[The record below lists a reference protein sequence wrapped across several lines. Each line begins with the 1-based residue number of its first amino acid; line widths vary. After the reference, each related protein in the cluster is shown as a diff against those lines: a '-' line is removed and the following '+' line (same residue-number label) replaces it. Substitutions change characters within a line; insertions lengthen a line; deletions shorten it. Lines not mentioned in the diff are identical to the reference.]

1 MKKYRISDLLDNRSI
16 NGNSKII
23 KFINECKDN
32 ISNLKFDTKNLTNI
46 LKLNSLK
53 NKIFCYSINFLGKQY
68 ITIPRETLI
77 ELINLTGGRSTKKSI
92 IEINKVVDILTYING
107 TDCRQYDVLEK
118 VDKTY
123 DYGKGLTS
131 LKQELVCLA
140 VSFFFRYPSK
150 NIFHFHEYIKNSSN
164 FDSKNFKSNSS
175 FSDLNKFASTNNYK
189 YIIDSCGV
197 AITLIHNRAK
207 INLNNLRDY
216 VIAEE
221 SSGYGKLFKDDPYN
235 KIKNNP
241 QKIPGYFT
249 SSDKLMIAD
258 IFLLDTKNQQYNK
271 TLSVINNPQTNL
283 THDQYRTFMNKSFR
297 EGAIIP
303 ISLKQLA
310 PANVDENLVTN
321 RIKIVG
327 SYNESKEKKSLEDDY
342 MMKVIELFNTKNKSL
357 FFQKMKKV
365 IDIKYKSVN
374 FMKSNNPPQ
383 AEFEFDT
390 SFKVGERNKKTYK
403 FWISQQQIYII
414 PEGTTSYSGLG
425 GISSDYM
432 FENIIKKLPG
442 NYKYMREIESYRDS
456 VFDNEKNDAFGN
468 STIKLADIT
477 KLENFLK
484 SKTNYARSQLLS
496 RYAQEMKKKMKSG
509 ISNLQVSQ
517 FRSLESDPKK
527 VAAKIFQFEMLFFVL
542 SNQSIIVDW
551 VKNSFIMSLYGIA
564 SGAGK
569 IIFDGKNIKLGQFGR
584 SALKKQSL
592 LNPMYLKIGM

>member
-1 MKKYRISDLLDNRSI
+1 MKKYRISDLLDNKSI
-16 NGNSKII
+16 SGNSKII
-23 KFINECKDN
+23 KFVNECKDN
-32 ISNLKFDTKNLTNI
+32 LSTLNFDAKNLTNI

-68 ITIPRETLI
+68 ITIPRETII

-92 IEINKVVDILTYING
+92 IEINKVIDILTYING
-107 TDCRQYDVLEK
+107 TDCRQYDILEK
-118 VDKTY
+118 VDRTY
-123 DYGKGLTS
+123 DYGKGRTA

-150 NIFHFHEYIKNSSN
+150 NVFHFHEYVKNSSN
-164 FDSKNFKSNSS
+164 FNSKGFKSNSS

-197 AITLIHNRAK
+197 AKTLIHNSAK

-258 IFLLDTKNQQYNK
+258 IFLLDTKNEQYDK

-283 THDQYRTFMNKSFR
+283 THEQYRTFMNKSFR

-342 MMKVIELFNTKNKSL
+342 MMKVIELFNTKNKSV
-357 FFQKMKKV
+357 FFQEMKKV
-365 IDIKYKSVN
+365 IDIKYRSVD

-383 AEFEFDT
+383 AEFKFDT

-432 FENIIKKLPG
+432 FKNIIKKLPG

-456 VFDNEKNDAFGN
+456 VFGNEKKDAFGN
-468 STIKLADIT
+468 SSRNLADIV

-509 ISNLQVSQ
+509 VPNLQVSQ

-564 SGAGK
+564 SGTGK

>member
-1 MKKYRISDLLDNRSI
+1 MKKYRISDILNNKFIS
-16 NGNSKII
+16 GNSKII
-23 KFINECKDN
+23 KFVNECKDN
-32 ISNLKFDTKNLTNI
+32 ISNLKSDTKNLTNI

-107 TDCRQYDVLEK
+107 TDCRQYDILEK

-123 DYGKGLTS
+123 DYGKGRTA

-150 NIFHFHEYIKNSSN
+150 NVFHFHEYIKNSSN
-164 FDSKNFKSNSS
+164 FDSKSFKSNSS

-197 AITLIHNRAK
+197 AKTLIRNRAK

-216 VIAEE
+216 IIAEE
-221 SSGYGKLFKDDPYN
+221 SSEYGKLFKDDPYN

-258 IFLLDTKNQQYNK
+258 IFLLDTKNQQYDK

-283 THDQYRTFMNKSFR
+283 THEQYRTFMNKSFR

-310 PANVDENLVTN
+310 PANVDENLVTD

-342 MMKVIELFNTKNKSL
+342 MMKVIELFNTKNKSV

-365 IDIKYKSVN
+365 IDIKYRSVN

-456 VFDNEKNDAFGN
+456 VFGNEKNDAFGN
-468 STIKLADIT
+468 STRKLADII

-509 ISNLQVSQ
+509 VPNLQVSQ
-517 FRSLESDPKK
+517 FRSLESDPRK

-564 SGAGK
+564 SGTGK
-569 IIFDGKNIKLGQFGR
+569 IIFDGKNIKLREFGR
-584 SALKKQSL
+584 TALKKQSL

>member
-123 DYGKGLTS
+123 DYGKGRTS

-496 RYAQEMKKKMKSG
+496 RYAQEMKKKMKSQ

>member
-123 DYGKGLTS
+123 DYGKGRTS

-374 FMKSNNPPQ
+374 FMKSNNPPR

-496 RYAQEMKKKMKSG
+496 RYAQEMKKKMKSQ

>member
-1 MKKYRISDLLDNRSI
+1 
-16 NGNSKII
+16 
-23 KFINECKDN
+23 
-32 ISNLKFDTKNLTNI
+32 
-46 LKLNSLK
+46 
-53 NKIFCYSINFLGKQY
+53 
-68 ITIPRETLI
+68 
-77 ELINLTGGRSTKKSI
+77 
-92 IEINKVVDILTYING
+92 
-107 TDCRQYDVLEK
+107 
-118 VDKTY
+118 
-123 DYGKGLTS
+123 
-131 LKQELVCLA
+131 
-140 VSFFFRYPSK
+140 
-150 NIFHFHEYIKNSSN
+150 
-164 FDSKNFKSNSS
+164 
-175 FSDLNKFASTNNYK
+175 
-189 YIIDSCGV
+189 
-197 AITLIHNRAK
+197 
-207 INLNNLRDY
+207 
-216 VIAEE
+216 
-221 SSGYGKLFKDDPYN
+221 
-235 KIKNNP
+235 
-241 QKIPGYFT
+241 
-249 SSDKLMIAD
+249 MIAD

-496 RYAQEMKKKMKSG
+496 RYAQEMKKKMKSQ

>member
-1 MKKYRISDLLDNRSI
+1 MKKYKISDLLDNRSI
-16 NGNSKII
+16 SGNSKII
-23 KFINECKDN
+23 EFVNECKDN
-32 ISNLKFDTKNLTNI
+32 ISNLKSDTKNLTNI

-92 IEINKVVDILTYING
+92 IEINKVIDILTYING
-107 TDCRQYDVLEK
+107 TDCRQYDILEK

-123 DYGKGLTS
+123 DYGKGRTA

-150 NIFHFHEYIKNSSN
+150 NVFHFHEYIKNSSN

-175 FSDLNKFASTNNYK
+175 SSDLNKFASTNNYK

-197 AITLIHNRAK
+197 ARTLIHNRAK

-221 SSGYGKLFKDDPYN
+221 SSEYGKLFKDDPYN

-258 IFLLDTKNQQYNK
+258 IFLLDTKNQQYDK
-271 TLSVINNPQTNL
+271 TLSVINNPQQNL

-365 IDIKYKSVN
+365 IDIKYRSVN

-456 VFDNEKNDAFGN
+456 VFGNEKNDAFGN
-468 STIKLADIT
+468 STRKLADIT

-509 ISNLQVSQ
+509 VPNLQVSQ

-564 SGAGK
+564 SGTGK

>member
-1 MKKYRISDLLDNRSI
+1 MKKYKISDILDGRSI
-16 NGNSKII
+16 SGNSKII
-23 KFINECKDN
+23 KFVNECKDN
-32 ISNLKFDTKNLTNI
+32 ISNLKFDAKNLTNI
-46 LKLNSLK
+46 VRLNSLR
-53 NKIFCYSINFLGKQY
+53 NKIFCYSINFLGKRY

-77 ELINLTGGRSTKKSI
+77 EIINLTGGRSTKKSI
-92 IEINKVVDILTYING
+92 IGIDKVIDTLNYING
-107 TDCRQYDVLEK
+107 TDCNQYDILEK

-123 DYGKGLTS
+123 DYGKGRTS

-164 FDSKNFKSNSS
+164 FNSKNFKSSS
-175 FSDLNKFASTNNYK
+175 SSDDLNKFASTNNYK

-197 AITLIHNRAK
+197 ALTLLHNRSK

-221 SSGYGKLFKDDPYN
+221 SSGYGKLFKDDPYK
-235 KIKNNP
+235 KIKDNP

-258 IFLLDTKNQQYNK
+258 IFLLNTKHKQYDI
-271 TLSVINNPQTNL
+271 TLSVINNPETNL
-283 THDQYRTFMNKSFR
+283 SHEQYRKFMNKSFR

-310 PANVDENLVTN
+310 PQNVDQNLVTN

-327 SYNESKEKKSLEDDY
+327 SYNEGKDKKSIEDDY
-342 MMKVIELFNTKNKSL
+342 MMKVIELFNTKSKKI
-357 FFQKMKKV
+357 FFEKMKKV
-365 IDIKYKSVN
+365 IDIKYKTAD

-383 AEFEFDT
+383 AEFKFDT
-390 SFKVGERNKKTYK
+390 SFKVGEKNKKTYR

-432 FENIIKKLPG
+432 FENVIKKLPG

-456 VFDNEKNDAFGN
+456 VFGAEKKDAFGN
-468 STIKLADIT
+468 SARSLADIT
-477 KLENFLK
+477 KLEQFLK
-484 SKTNYARSQLLS
+484 SKTNYQRGQLLS
-496 RYAQEMKKKMKSG
+496 KYAQEMKKKMKSG
-509 ISNLQVSQ
+509 VPNLQVSR

-527 VAAKIFQFEMLFFVL
+527 VASKIFQFEMLFFVL

-564 SGAGK
+564 SGTGK
-569 IIFDGKNIKLGQFGR
+569 IIFNGKNIKLGEFGR
-584 SALKKQSL
+584 TALKKQSL